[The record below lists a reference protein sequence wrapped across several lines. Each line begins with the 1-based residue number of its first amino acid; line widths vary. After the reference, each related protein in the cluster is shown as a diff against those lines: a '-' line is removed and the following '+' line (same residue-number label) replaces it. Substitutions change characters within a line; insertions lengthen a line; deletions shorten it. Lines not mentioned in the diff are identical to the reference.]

1 MTIGILTIGD
11 ELTSGRVQDANTSR
25 IAVRITREGWNVVST
40 LSVGDDA
47 SAIHRAIDYFPGHC
61 DAVVITGGLGP
72 TADDITAEAV
82 AKACGRPLI
91 QNDLVLAAL
100 QTRMDACGF
109 RWTEGH
115 ARQARFPD
123 GAEVIPNAVGSA
135 WGFSLTHRNC
145 LFIVVPGVPV
155 EAAQMV
161 TDHVIPLLR
170 RIAPAPFMTVL
181 SRILKFFGI
190 PESEIEE
197 KIHGLGPEKEAVR
210 IGFYPQF
217 PEVHL
222 VLTALHADPDQ
233 AGKDLRSAEDA
244 IAEALSPYLFGR
256 DEETLE
262 GVVAALL
269 KARGLTL
276 AIAESC
282 TGGLIA
288 DRLTDVS
295 GSSSYL
301 ERGVVTYSNA
311 SKTALLN
318 VPPEIL
324 IEHGAVSE
332 PTAGRMAEG
341 IRTAAGV
348 DLGLSTTGIAGPTGA
363 VPGKPVGTVYI
374 ALAHASGTI
383 CRHYVFRRDRRKVKI
398 AAAHTALMML
408 REYLLCCASGDN

>member
-1 MTIGILTIGD
+1 LNIGILTIGD
-11 ELTSGRVQDANTSR
+11 ELTSGRVQDANASW
-25 IAVRITREGWNVVST
+25 IAVRLTREGWNVVSM
-40 LSVGDDA
+40 LSVGDEA

-91 QNDLVLAAL
+91 QNDLVLTAL
-100 QTRMDACGF
+100 QARMDACGF

-123 GAEVIPNAVGSA
+123 GAEVIPNSVGSA

-161 TDHVIPLLR
+161 TDHAIPLLR
-170 RIAPAPFMTVL
+170 RIAAAPFMTAL
-181 SRILKFFGI
+181 SRTLKFFGI

-197 KIHGLGPEKEAVR
+197 KIHSLGLENGAVQ

-222 VLTALHADPDQ
+222 VLTARHAEQEQ
-233 AGKDLRSAEDA
+233 AIKNLQNVEEPIS
-244 IAEALSPYLFGR
+244 EALSPYLFGR

-262 GVVAALL
+262 CVVGALL
-269 KARGLTL
+269 TAKGLTL
-276 AIAESC
+276 AVAESC

-311 SKTALLN
+311 SKMALLH
-318 VPPEIL
+318 VPQEIL
-324 IEHGAVSE
+324 TQHGAVSE
-332 PTAGRMAEG
+332 PTASRMAEG

-383 CRHYVFRRDRRKVKI
+383 CRHCVFHRDRRKVKI

-408 REYLLCCASGDN
+408 REYLLSRAGGDN